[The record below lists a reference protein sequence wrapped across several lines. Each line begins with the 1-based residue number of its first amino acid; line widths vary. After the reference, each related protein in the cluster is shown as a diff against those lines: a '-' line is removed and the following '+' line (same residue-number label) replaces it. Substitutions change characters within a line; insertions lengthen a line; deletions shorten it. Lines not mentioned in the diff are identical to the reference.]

1 VSATCATIRA
11 FVALELDAD
20 SLRRT
25 VQVADRLRLG
35 SGAPNAAW
43 TPPEKMHVTL
53 KFAGDLALEAVD
65 ALSTQL
71 ASLASC
77 LRGPRPCASR
87 LGAFPTVQSARIVIL
102 ELEDSNGELGELA
115 TRVDELL
122 SSHGIPREERP
133 FRAHVTL
140 ARLKR
145 PFDARRWLTPD
156 PAAGAGDCAIG
167 GLTLFRSQLSAAGS
181 SYTPLARFAFQTAST
196 HTS

>member
-1 VSATCATIRA
+1 VSATRATIRA
-11 FVALELDAD
+11 FVALELEPD

-25 VQVADRLRLG
+25 VQIADRLRMG
-35 SGAPNAAW
+35 SGASNAAW

-53 KFAGDLALEAVD
+53 KFAGNLPLDAVGALT
-65 ALSTQL
+65 TQL
-71 ASLASC
+71 ASLASR
-77 LRGPRPCASR
+77 LRRPRPCASR

-102 ELEDSNGELGELA
+102 ELEDSSGELGELA

-122 SSHGIPREERP
+122 FSHGIPREERP

-145 PFDARRWLTPD
+145 PVDARRWLPPD
-156 PAAGAGDCAIG
+156 PSAGAGDCAMA

-181 SYTPLARFAFQTAST
+181 TYIPLGRFALQTAST